1 MPRFDEWEH
10 GRQMAKLYRE
20 KYPPGTRMVLLGTTE
35 ERDPVPIGMRGTVH
49 LIDDQGQ
56 MHMKWDNG
64 RTLPLI
70 YQDSFRKLTPEE
82 LAEER
87 IEKFNKECSP
97 MYICSH
103 DDGTYT
109 LCLTQSPNADIFGQN
124 TFDKYAEHC
133 NETVL
138 DNGYHRYGT
147 GHDWAIV
154 FKKAFENRPEAESF
168 KFDCEL
174 SGFFCDMPDLDTA
187 EKCGSEFK
195 AICDDES
202 KFESLVR
209 EAMDEYKA
217 NPEMYEGNEAKTIQE
232 QLHGVFSGV
241 NENEEINADEPTMG
255 M

>member
-1 MPRFDEWEH
+1 MPKFDEWEH

-35 ERDPVPIGMRGTVH
+35 VMQPVPIGMRGTVH

-70 YQDSFRKLTPEE
+70 YRDSFRKLTPEE

-87 IEKFNKECSP
+87 IQKFNEKCSP

-103 DDGTYT
+103 DDGTFT
-109 LCLTQSPNADIFGQN
+109 LCLTQSPNAEIFGQN
-124 TFDKYAEHC
+124 AFDKYAEHC
-133 NETVL
+133 GESVL
-138 DNGYHRYGT
+138 NNGYHRYGT
-147 GHDWAIV
+147 GHDWAVV
-154 FKKAFENRPEAESF
+154 FKKAFENRAEAESF

-174 SGFFCDMPDLDTA
+174 SGFFCDMPDLDIA
-187 EKCGSEFK
+187 EKCGTEFK
-195 AICDDES
+195 AICDDNV
-202 KFESLVR
+202 KFEALVR

-217 NPEMYEGNEAKTIQE
+217 KPEMYEGNEAKAIQE
-232 QLHGVFSGV
+232 QLHGIFSGA
-241 NENEEINADEPTMG
+241 NENEELNTDEPTMG